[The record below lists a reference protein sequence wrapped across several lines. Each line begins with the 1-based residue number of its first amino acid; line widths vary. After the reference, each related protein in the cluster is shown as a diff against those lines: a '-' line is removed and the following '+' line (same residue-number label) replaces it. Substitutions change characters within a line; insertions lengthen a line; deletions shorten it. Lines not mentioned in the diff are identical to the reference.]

1 MRTVETLKF
10 KELEI
15 LLENIQKPGRYINKE
30 IGTSSKNLSII
41 KDSCRIVFTA
51 LVFPDIYEVGM
62 SNMGLQILYD
72 IINRSSYFTAE
83 RVYGPWLDFEERL
96 REQDVKL
103 FSLENRIFLD
113 CFDIIGFSAQ
123 HEMLYTNILNIL
135 NLGKIEIITEKRGKN
150 FPLVC
155 AGGPAVVNPQPLSRF
170 MDFMV
175 IGEAEEVI
183 IPILEKVKAYKDNC
197 RDKKWFLKEIS
208 KIDGVYIPG
217 FYKFYYFKDGR
228 IRNIEPANKVK
239 KAVVSDLDK
248 FNIVTRPIIP
258 SIKIIHDRFSVE
270 IMRGCRRGCRFCQ
283 AGITC
288 RPVRQRNAVSLI
300 KQSIKGIRNTGYD
313 EISFLS
319 LSSADYRDINYLV
332 NGVLSNLKTENLS
345 ISLPSLRL
353 DSFNIDIAELIGSGR
368 KTGLTFAPEAGSQRM
383 RDIINKGITE
393 KEMIECASIAFKKG
407 WERIKLYFMIGLP
420 FEKDTDI
427 EQIVLLV
434 KKIIYAAKDILP
446 RQKLKRF
453 KVNVSINA
461 FNPKPF
467 TAFQWAAQNSV
478 KTLKEKFDYI
488 IKNLPRRDV
497 KLSWNSPYK
506 SKVECALSRGNIITG
521 KVIEN
526 AWKAG
531 AKFDNWTDCFKF
543 DAWEEGF
550 RKTGTDINFY
560 TTREI
565 PEDEILPWDIVD
577 IGIKKQFLLKEYK
590 KSIKSSELQD

>member
-1 MRTVETLKF
+1 MRTVKTLKF

-15 LLENIQKPGRYINKE
+15 LLEDIQKPGRYINKE
-30 IGTSSKNLSII
+30 IGTSSKNLSRI
-41 KDSCRIVFTA
+41 KDPSSIIFTA

-72 IINRSSYFTAE
+72 IINKSSYFTAE
-83 RVYGPWLDFEERL
+83 RVYSPWLDFEERL
-96 REQDVKL
+96 REQKVKL

-135 NLGKIEIITEKRGKN
+135 NLGGIEIIAEKRGKI

-155 AGGPAVVNPQPLSRF
+155 AGGPAAINPQPLSRF

-183 IPILEKVKAYKDNC
+183 TPILEKVKDCKKNC
-197 RDKKWFLKEIS
+197 RDKKWFLKEIR
-208 KIDGVYIPG
+208 KIDGVYIPD
-217 FYKFYYFKDGR
+217 FHKFYYFKDGR
-228 IRNIEPANKVK
+228 VRSIEPGYKVK

-248 FNIVTRPIIP
+248 FNIVTTPIIP

-283 AGITC
+283 AGIIC

-300 KQSIKGIRNTGYD
+300 KQSIEGIRNTGYD

-319 LSSADYRDINYLV
+319 LSSADYKDINYLV

-393 KEMIECASIAFKKG
+393 KEMIECAGIAFKKG
-407 WERIKLYFMIGLP
+407 WEKIKLYFMIGLP
-420 FEKDTDI
+420 FEKYTDI
-427 EQIVLLV
+427 EQI
-434 KKIIYAAKDILP
+434 I
-446 RQKLKRF
+446 QKLKRF
-453 KVNVSINA
+453 RVNVSINA

-488 IKNLPRRDV
+488 IKNLPRRNV
-497 KLSWNSPYK
+497 KLSWASPYK

-526 AWKAG
+526 AWRAG

-550 RKTGTDINFY
+550 RRAGADIDFY

-565 PEDEILPWDIVD
+565 PEDETLPWDIVD

-590 KSIKSSELQD
+590 KSIKSAELQD

>member
-1 MRTVETLKF
+1 MRTVKTLKF

-41 KDSCRIVFTA
+41 KDPSGIIFAA

-83 RVYGPWLDFEERL
+83 RVYSPWLDFEERL
-96 REQDVKL
+96 REQKVKL

-135 NLGKIEIITEKRGKN
+135 NLGEIEIITEKRGKN

-155 AGGPAVVNPQPLSRF
+155 AGGPATVNPQPLSRF

-183 IPILEKVKAYKDNC
+183 VPILEKVKAYKDNC
-197 RDKKWFLKEIS
+197 RDKKWFLKEIR

-217 FYKFYYFKDGR
+217 LYKFYYFKDGR
-228 IRNIEPANKVK
+228 IRNIEPDYKVK

-248 FNIVTRPIIP
+248 FDIVTRPIIP

-319 LSSADYRDINYLV
+319 PSTADYKDINYLV

-353 DSFNIDIAELIGSGR
+353 DSFNIDIAKLIGSGR

-393 KEMIECASIAFKKG
+393 KEMIECAGIAFKKG

-420 FEKDTDI
+420 FEKYTDI
-427 EQIVLLV
+427 EQIILLV
-434 KKIIYAAKDILP
+434 KKIIYTAKDILP

-467 TAFQWAAQNSV
+467 TAFQWVAQNSV

-497 KLSWNSPYK
+497 KLSWANPYR

-526 AWKAG
+526 AWEAG

-550 RKTGTDINFY
+550 RKTGADIDFY